1 MLFWIKLQADSFLGV
16 VKLSVVIVNYNVR
29 YFLEQ
34 CLSSVYLAV
43 DHMAQ
48 HRPQE
53 QIEVFVVDNNSV
65 DDSNEMVMRRFPQA
79 ILIANKENVGF
90 SRANNQAMR
99 LAKGEFVLLLN
110 PDTVVQETTFLK
122 VVSFMDAHPDAGG
135 LGVHMVDGN
144 GKFLPESKR
153 GLPTPAVSFYKI
165 FGISRIFKRSARFN
179 RYHLGHL
186 SPHQTHEIEILS
198 GAFMMMRKSVLDRIG
213 LLDEAFF
220 MYGEDIDLSWRIVQA
235 GYKNYYFHD
244 TSIIHYKGE
253 STKKGSLNY
262 VYVFYNAMVIF
273 AQKHFSKENARIFS
287 WLINGAIWLRAAVA
301 VGVRFI
307 KGMALPFLD
316 VAVLLMVWELARFA
330 YASTRDKIYNDA
342 LVFPL
347 FLLFSIIWAIVVYFG
362 GGYDR
367 PYRPARIVKPVL
379 IGTAIMLTVYSLL
392 PEDMRFSRALMVI
405 GMFLAFAVFAMHRYV
420 LERIAGSKVQPN
432 EVTGIVGLAD
442 EIERVQKMFIRQAGT
457 ESVIAIAPDSSLERL
472 RDYITINKMGRLVFC
487 ARDISSSQI
496 IGLMTAISDLEI
508 EMKIAP
514 PESMFMIGSN
524 SIDKSGDIAIVD
536 VNSITLPQNKRIKA
550 LMDILMVGAS
560 VIMWPL
566 FAWFIPRPWQ
576 WLSNCWSVLI
586 WRKTWVGPDARLIA
600 TEKMPRVQLK
610 QAIIHPSMAMVG
622 EDINM
627 DTLVKINTLY
637 IKDYS
642 PLRDLQLWWKCR
654 RYWGSASV

>member
-1 MLFWIKLQADSFLGV
+1 MEAHLP
-16 VKLSVVIVNYNVR
+16 
-29 YFLEQ
+29 
-34 CLSSVYLAV
+34 SSEV
-43 DHMAQ
+43 
-48 HRPQE
+48 
-53 QIEVFVVDNNSV
+53 EVFVVDNNSV
-65 DDSNEMVMRRFPQA
+65 DDSNDMVTQRFPHA

-99 LAKGEFVLLLN
+99 LAKGEYILLLN
-110 PDTVVQETTFLK
+110 PDTVVQETTFSK
-122 VVSFMDAHPDAGG
+122 VVAFMDEHANAGG

-186 SPHQTHEIEILS
+186 SPNQTHEIDILS
-198 GAFMMMRKSVLDRIG
+198 GAFMLMRKSVLDRIG

-244 TSIIHYKGE
+244 TTIIHYKGE

-273 AQKHFSKENARIFS
+273 AQKHFSKENARVFS
-287 WLINGAIWLRAAVA
+287 WLINVAIWLRAAVA

-307 KGMALPFLD
+307 KGLAIPFLD
-316 VAVLLMVWELARFA
+316 VAVLLGVWELARFA
-330 YASTRDKIYNDA
+330 YANTRDKIYNDA
-342 LVFPL
+342 LVLPL
-347 FLLFSIIWAIVVYFG
+347 FLLFSVIWAIVVYFG

-367 PYRPARIVKPVL
+367 PYRASRIVKPVL

-405 GMFLAFAVFAMHRYV
+405 GMFLAFAVFAIHRV
-420 LERIAGSKVQPN
+420 LLARIAGQSAIPN
-432 EVTGIVGLAD
+432 EVTGIVGLPD
-442 EIERVQKMFIRQAGT
+442 EIERVQKMFIRQSSN
-457 ESVIAIAPDSSLERL
+457 ESVVAIAPSSSLERL

-496 IGLMTAISDLEI
+496 ISLMTAVSDLEI

-524 SIDKSGDIAIVD
+524 SIDKSGDIAIMD

-550 LMDILMVGAS
+550 LMDMLMVGGS
-560 VIMWPL
+560 LVLWPL
-566 FAWFIPRPWQ
+566 LVWFVPRPLQ
-576 WLSNCWSVLI
+576 WLSNCFNIVLR
-586 WRKTWVGPDARLIA
+586 RKTWIGPDTRLIA
-600 TEKMPRVQLK
+600 SEKSARMHLK
-610 QAIIHPSMAMVG
+610 HAIIHPSMAV
-622 EDINM
+622 EEENLSM

-642 PLRDLQLWWKCR
+642 PWRDIQLWWKCR
-654 RYWGSASV
+654 RFWGSKDEGHK

>member
-1 MLFWIKLQADSFLGV
+1 M
-16 VKLSVVIVNYNVR
+16 
-29 YFLEQ
+29 
-34 CLSSVYLAV
+34 YLAI
-43 DHMAQ
+43 DHMAA
-48 HRPQE
+48 RMPE
-53 QIEVFVVDNNSV
+53 AGVEVFVVDNNSV
-65 DDSNEMVMRRFPQA
+65 DDSNEMVMHRFPQA
-79 ILIANKENVGF
+79 TLIANKENVGF

-99 LAKGEFVLLLN
+99 IAKGEYVLLLN
-110 PDTVVQETTFLK
+110 PDTVVQESTFLK
-122 VVSFMDAHPDAGG
+122 VVEFMDSHSDAGG

-186 SPHQTHEIEILS
+186 SPHQTHEIDILS
-198 GAFMMMRKSVLDRIG
+198 GAFMLMRKSVLDRIG

-273 AQKHFSKENARIFS
+273 AQKHFSKENARVFS
-287 WLINGAIWLRAAVA
+287 WLINIAIWLRAAVA

-316 VAVLLMVWELARFA
+316 VAVLLGVWELARFA
-330 YASTRDKIYNDA
+330 YASTRDKIYDDA
-342 LVFPL
+342 LVLPL
-347 FLLFSIIWAIVVYFG
+347 LLIFSVMWAIVVFFG

-405 GMFLAFAVFAMHRYV
+405 GMFLAFAVFALHRFILV
-420 LERIAGSKVQPN
+420 RLAGQTALPN
-432 EVTGIVGLAD
+432 EVTGIVGMPD
-442 EIERVQKMFIRQAGT
+442 EIERVQKMFIRQSGS
-457 ESVIAIAPDSSLERL
+457 ESVVAIAPDSSLERL

-496 IGLMTAISDLEI
+496 IGLMTAVSDLEI

-550 LMDILMVGAS
+550 LMDMLMVLVSVMLWPIMAWVIPHPMRWLANCGA
-560 VIMWPL
+560 VCV
-566 FAWFIPRPWQ
+566 R
-576 WLSNCWSVLI
+576 
-586 WRKTWVGPDARLIA
+586 RKTWVGPDTRL
-600 TEKMPRVQLK
+600 TTSEKAIRLHLK
-610 QAIIHPSMAMVG
+610 QAIIHPSMAM
-622 EDINM
+622 EDEQLSM

-642 PLRDLQLWWKCR
+642 PWRDVQLWWKCR
-654 RYWGSASV
+654 RFWGGNGGGLD